1 MVGADMSDLYI
12 QHLLQVV
19 SREHDCEAEHLETV
33 PVVHRHKGKTVWK
46 GNVEVFR
53 LKGHPQAKRAYAWA
67 LDKKANKAVTVLEG
81 GPVVS
86 PTTAVK
92 AAITAGGK

>member
-1 MVGADMSDLYI
+1 MAGANMSDLYI

-19 SREHDCEAEHLETV
+19 TREHDCEAEHLETV

-67 LDKKANKAVTVLEG
+67 PDQKADKAVSVLECES
-81 GPVVS
+81 VTS
-86 PTTAVK
+86 PDEAVQ
-92 AAITAGGK
+92 AAIERGEK

>member
-1 MVGADMSDLYI
+1 MSDLYI

-33 PVVHRHKGKTVWK
+33 SVVKHHKGKTVWK

-53 LKGHPQAKRAYAWA
+53 LKGHPQATRAYAWA
-67 LDKKANKAVTVLEG
+67 PDQKVGKAVTVLEG
-81 GPVVS
+81 GPMTS
-86 PTTAVK
+86 PKTAVQ
-92 AAITAGGK
+92 AAMMEGGK